1 MLRSR
6 NGIETTN
13 LIFIGNVSGF
23 YKKGKPPMVFTW
35 QRAGG
40 QALRKITENF
50 GRQISAGAA
59 GRCRHSLKA
68 AFTDPDQDHLA
79 GSQPQNT
86 FGSPLLGKSNN
97 IDSF

>member
-40 QALRKITENF
+40 QVKTM
-50 GRQISAGAA
+50 G
-59 GRCRHSLKA
+59 
-68 AFTDPDQDHLA
+68 
-79 GSQPQNT
+79 
-86 FGSPLLGKSNN
+86 GKSAPVRPADAV
-97 IDSF
+97 IR